1 MGADVGR
8 REEFPG
14 FQFRNPF
21 FFFKDHISYN
31 YLSEEGELYL
41 GQGVWQQGGGEIRMT
56 GEIC

>member
-21 FFFKDHISYN
+21 FFFFSKDHISGRA
-31 YLSEEGELYL
+31 LPRAGRVAARGEGD
-41 GQGVWQQGGGEIRMT
+41 I
-56 GEIC
+56 

>member
-21 FFFKDHISYN
+21 FFFPRITYQ
-31 YLSEEGELYL
+31 GELYL
-41 GQGVWQQGGGEIRMT
+41 GQGVWQQGGRGDL
-56 GEIC
+56 G